1 MGSQRRYL
9 IQLFIILIGIVFV
22 VKLFA
27 IQVKNIDY
35 KEAAASNIIQRVIEY
50 PYRGLIKDRHDQL
63 IVYNSPIYDL
73 TVIPRELY
81 IPDTARLCE
90 ILELNPEELFEKINK
105 AKEYSFVKPSVMIKQ
120 IPNEQFARFQDNLVD
135 FRGLSIVPRMKRS
148 YTFPAMANSL
158 GYIGEI
164 SKYTLESDTTGY
176 YLQGDYIGIS
186 GLEKSYEKE
195 LRGKRGEK
203 LKLVNVQ
210 GIEKGSYKDGAFDTD
225 PVSGDNLTTT
235 IDLELQLYAQKL
247 LKGKVGSVVAIEP
260 ASGEILTMASA
271 PSYDPNILTGRNFG
285 ESFTSLQQDTL
296 VPLFN
301 RPIMADVY
309 PPGSIFKLIQT
320 LIALEEGVVN
330 PSTYYPCNQ
339 NLIGC
344 HYHGQGETLLGA
356 ITNSCN
362 PYFYQVFRTIINQ
375 QPDNS
380 PYLEARKGLESWKKY
395 LLEFGLGRKLGI
407 DIPNEKPG
415 IIPTVA
421 YYDKVYGENRWKF
434 SNIYSLAI
442 GQGEL
447 GVSPL
452 QMANFVTIIANRGYY
467 YTPHLVKGIGED
479 NAKRATYTEK
489 NTISIDSAHFELVVN
504 AMEEVVRSGTGQY
517 RAKLADIVVCGKTGT
532 VENPHGED
540 HSVFIAF
547 APKEN
552 PQIALSVYV
561 ENAGQGA
568 RAAAAITGLMI
579 EKYLKRDEAQLRLE
593 EYVLAGDF
601 LH

>member
-1 MGSQRRYL
+1 MVG
-9 IQLFIILIGIVFV
+9 IGVVFV
-22 VKLFA
+22 LKLFA
-27 IQVKNIDY
+27 IQIKNVDY
-35 KEAAASNIIQRVIEY
+35 KEAADSNIIQRVVEY
-50 PYRGLIKDRHDQL
+50 PYRGLVTDRNDNL
-63 IVYNSPIYDL
+63 IVYNSPVYDL
-73 TVIPRELY
+73 MVTPRELY
-81 IPDTARLCE
+81 IPDTLKLCALLE
-90 ILELNPEELFEKINK
+90 IEKDELIEKLQK
-105 AKEYSFVKPSVMIKQ
+105 AQSYSYVKPSVFQKQ
-120 IPNEQFARFQDNLVD
+120 IPNKRFATLQDNLVD
-135 FRGLSIVPRMKRS
+135 FNGLSVVPRMKRA
-148 YTFPAMANSL
+148 YTHPIMANSL

-164 SKYTLESDTTGY
+164 SKSTLEKDSSNN

-186 GLEKSYEKE
+186 GLEASYESF

-210 GIEKGSYKDGAFDTD
+210 GIEKGSYKDGDFDTE
-225 PVSGDNLTTT
+225 PIAGANISTS
-235 IDLELQLYAQKL
+235 IDLDLQLYAEKL
-247 LKGKVGSVVAIEP
+247 LEGKVGSVVAIEP
-260 ASGEILTMASA
+260 SSGEILAMASA
-271 PSYDPNILTGRNFG
+271 PSYDPNVLTGRDFG
-285 ESFTSLQQDTL
+285 ENFSLLQQDSL

-320 LIALEEGVVN
+320 LIALQEGVVST
-330 PSTYYPCNQ
+330 STYYPCNQ

-344 HYHGQGETLLGA
+344 HYHGTGEVLLGA
-356 ITNSCN
+356 IQHSCN

-375 QPDNS
+375 NQEAS
-380 PYLEARKGLESWKKY
+380 PYLDARIGLEKWKEY

-415 IIPTVA
+415 IIPSVN

-452 QMANFVTIIANRGYY
+452 QMANFVAIIANRGFY
-467 YTPHLVKGIGED
+467 YTPHLVKSIGND
-479 NAKRATYTEK
+479 RTIPEK
-489 NTISIDSAHFELVVN
+489 FKEKHELSIEGEHFEVVVD
-504 AMEEVVRSGTGQY
+504 AMAEVVKSGTGQY
-517 RAKLADIVVCGKTGT
+517 RAKLPDIIVCGKTGT

-547 APKEN
+547 APKDD

-568 RAAAAITGLMI
+568 RAAAAISGLMI
-579 EKYLKRDEAQLRLE
+579 EKYLKGNEATLRLE
-593 EYVLAGDF
+593 NYVLAGDF
-601 LH
+601 LV